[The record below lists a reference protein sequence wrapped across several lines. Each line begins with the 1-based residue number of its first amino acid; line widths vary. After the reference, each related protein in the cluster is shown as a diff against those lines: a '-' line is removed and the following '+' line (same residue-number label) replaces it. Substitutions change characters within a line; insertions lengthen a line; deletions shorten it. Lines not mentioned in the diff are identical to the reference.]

1 MNKLSFVLG
10 LFLLLQTTLVKG
22 QLSPDEELN
31 FALEV
36 KQVDEFMERF
46 NFDRSTLLLKY
57 LTKNY
62 PNAKWQR
69 AELIRSLFNS
79 ERDNW
84 DTTQIE
90 AFIQQVT
97 DPSKP
102 VALDFYQKDWYA
114 ELECEVLFNGKVER
128 PTLLLEIHTE
138 PDLAAKW
145 TIRGVKAD
153 FLVLSNKNSMS
164 FLNPISHST
173 DFMGLRKA
181 MGDTANLPS
190 YAFEEF
196 QPDLLSIFMY
206 ELQNGAMQFKQ
217 VNHIS
222 YHFLQ
227 IDNWVLQVRRHL
239 RDSRNSGWLI
249 DDLFRATPAQKQLY
263 RQQILGIRQ

>member
-1 MNKLSFVLG
+1 MDKLSFVLG

-57 LTKNY
+57 LAKHY
-62 PNAKWQR
+62 PNVQWQR

-79 ERDNW
+79 ERDW

-97 DPSKP
+97 EPANP
-102 VALDFYQKDWYA
+102 CVLDFYQKDWYA
-114 ELECEVLFNGKVER
+114 ELECQVLFKGKIET
-128 PTLLLEIHTE
+128 PTLLLEVHTE

-153 FLVLSNKNSMS
+153 FLVLSQKDNMS

-206 ELQNGAMQFKQ
+206 ELQNGTLQFKQ
-217 VNHIS
+217 VNDIR

-227 IDNWVLQVRRHL
+227 IDQWIIQVHRHL

-249 DDLFRATPAQKQLY
+249 DDLFQATPDQKQLY
-263 RQQILGIRQ
+263 RQQVLGIRQ